1 MSLAPIE
8 TYGVKPTITRDTSTH
23 VVTTTQPGDIIFTGT
38 PAGVGKIYP
47 GDKIEASIENV
58 GKLTF
63 SLT

>member
-1 MSLAPIE
+1 MGNRSLISCLSK
-8 TYGVKPTITRDTSTH
+8 YITLK
-23 VVTTTQPGDIIFTGT
+23 PGDIIFTGT